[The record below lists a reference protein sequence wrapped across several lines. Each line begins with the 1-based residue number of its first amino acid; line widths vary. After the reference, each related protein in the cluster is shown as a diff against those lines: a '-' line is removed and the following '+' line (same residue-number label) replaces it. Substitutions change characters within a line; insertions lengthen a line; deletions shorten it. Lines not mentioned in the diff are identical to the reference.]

1 MPFDVRLREI
11 QFKTIDF
18 YLCCLF
24 QKGKKKKKTK
34 GKAGR
39 MKERKREKK
48 KGRRL
53 DNEEVTQKFKM

>member
-1 MPFDVRLREI
+1 MLDSEKYNLKLLVYICAACSRKE
-11 QFKTIDF
+11 
-18 YLCCLF
+18 
-24 QKGKKKKKTK
+24 KKKKTK

>member
-1 MPFDVRLREI
+1 MLDSEKYNLKLLVSICAACSRKE
-11 QFKTIDF
+11 
-18 YLCCLF
+18 
-24 QKGKKKKKTK
+24 KKKEKTK